1 MARFFT
7 VEQASNILGTTDRTV
22 RRMLGDGRLSG
33 SQHMEKG
40 KLVWRVHATKEL
52 LERLPVASVESTEE
66 VVDVDMGADGEVNFE
81 PPKDGAS
88 WQQDARK
95 QTDNMAEHFWNE
107 VASKFLDRI
116 SAQDQL
122 IGSLQTELDDK
133 ERQLRLLPDLQ
144 KQAEAERL
152 AAETKALEV
161 EALRKQIAAMEE
173 KQAVAFEESEQAWK
187 QQIAALKLK
196 QAAAIEQERLAA
208 AEIERVKSEK
218 EAEAKAVQEQLVALS
233 TKLAKL
239 EQPWWKKWLAPDKD

>member
-7 VEQASNILGTTDRTV
+7 VEQTANILGTTDRTV

-40 KLVWRVHATKEL
+40 KLVWRVHATKDL

-66 VVDVDMGADGEVNFE
+66 VFDVDMATDTVGEVNFE
-81 PPKDGAS
+81 PPKDGSS

-144 KQAEAERL
+144 KQAEVDRFV
-152 AAETKALEV
+152 AETKALEV
-161 EALRKQIAAMEE
+161 
-173 KQAVAFEESEQAWK
+173 
-187 QQIAALKLK
+187 
-196 QAAAIEQERLAA
+196 
-208 AEIERVKSEK
+208 
-218 EAEAKAVQEQLVALS
+218 
-233 TKLAKL
+233 
-239 EQPWWKKWLAPDKD
+239 